1 MVLKTAAWHI
11 SRIRRRQ
18 FVRREEEEEEEGGE
32 EEEEELIIVVRPPGP
47 GCRCASTVQYTTY
60 STVHVCVPMHCS
72 HGQRRMDDGWVIFPT
87 VGRRHTSSC
96 HPSLPPLLLQWDD
109 PVTIL

>member
-18 FVRREEEEEEEGGE
+18 FVRREEEEGEEGE
-32 EEEEELIIVVRPPGP
+32 EEAEELIIVVRPPGP
-47 GCRCASTVQYTTY
+47 GAAVQVQCSTPPTVQYMY
-60 STVHVCVPMHCS
+60 VYRMYCS

>member
-18 FVRREEEEEEEGGE
+18 FVRREEEQEEEEGE
-32 EEEEELIIVVRPPGP
+32 EEEGLIIVVRPPGP

-60 STVHVCVPMHCS
+60 STVHVCVPY
-72 HGQRRMDDGWVIFPT
+72 RMYV
-87 VGRRHTSSC
+87 
-96 HPSLPPLLLQWDD
+96 L
-109 PVTIL
+109 

>member
-18 FVRREEEEEEEGGE
+18 FVRREEEEGEEGE
-32 EEEEELIIVVRPPGP
+32 EEEAEELIIVVRPPGP

-60 STVHVCVPMHCS
+60 STVHVCVCTVVMVS
-72 HGQRRMDDGWVIFPT
+72 AGWTMDGSYF
-87 VGRRHTSSC
+87 
-96 HPSLPPLLLQWDD
+96 LQ
-109 PVTIL
+109 

>member
-18 FVRREEEEEEEGGE
+18 FVRREEEEEEEEGE
-32 EEEEELIIVVRPPGP
+32 EEEGLIIVVRPPGP

-60 STVHVCVPMHCS
+60 SMCMHCS